1 MDQRHPKEADSRIQS
16 KVVSARS
23 IYLQRRLRER
33 IFPLGFV
40 EPDWDMLL
48 ELASAAERRDKLSVK
63 SLCLAS
69 GVPATTALR
78 YLGKLEEAGLAERCD
93 DPNDARRIFVSLTAS
108 GRRMMADYLGALH
121 EAEEGNSA
129 LRTSETSD
137 LETQIGQVVRQ
148 YLQQREFQP

>member
-1 MDQRHPKEADSRIQS
+1 
-16 KVVSARS
+16 
-23 IYLQRRLRER
+23 
-33 IFPLGFV
+33 
-40 EPDWDMLL
+40 MLL